1 MKLLSINRSLRAEP
15 TERSLE
21 SEVLS
26 SDSLSFYQSIFNFGT
41 RCKLKNHF
49 KFSLVPLRTDGRDSF
64 LEILNLKL
72 F

>member
-26 SDSLSFYQSIFNFGT
+26 SRSLSFYQSIFNFF
-41 RCKLKNHF
+41 LFH
-49 KFSLVPLRTDGRDSF
+49 LERTDGIHF
-64 LEILNLKL
+64 
-72 F
+72 

>member
-1 MKLLSINRSLRAEP
+1 M
-15 TERSLE
+15 
-21 SEVLS
+21 LS
-26 SDSLSFYQSIFNFGT
+26 SRSLSFYQSIFNFGT

-49 KFSLVPLRTDGRDSF
+49 KFSLVPFRTDGRDSF